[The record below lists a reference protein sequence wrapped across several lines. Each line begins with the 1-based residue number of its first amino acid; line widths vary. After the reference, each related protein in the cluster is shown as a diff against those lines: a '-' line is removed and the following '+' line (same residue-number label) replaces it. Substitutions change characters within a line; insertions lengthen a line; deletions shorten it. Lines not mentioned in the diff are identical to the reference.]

1 MSTYKTSILWI
12 HFASMKGNL
21 VQLDDAEQCF
31 RRRRMVLMLD
41 NVSDAEEWVGR
52 SSVGGEA
59 GHGEQTPV

>member
-1 MSTYKTSILWI
+1 MSTYKTSIMWI
-12 HFASMKGNL
+12 HFPSMKGIL
-21 VQLDDAEQCF
+21 VQL
-31 RRRRMVLMLD
+31 MMLN